1 MDDKYIGKRLI
12 FAIFALLIVSG
23 VTYLLKFTSADYMEM
38 VKWIIASFVGA
49 QTLTDIF
56 GKQIKKE
63 GGQNG

>member
-12 FAIFALLIVSG
+12 FAILALMIISV
-23 VTYLLKFTSADYMEM
+23 VTWGLKFTSADYMEM

-56 GKQIKKE
+56 GKQIK
-63 GGQNG
+63 QP

>member
-12 FAIFALLIVSG
+12 FAILALLIVSG
-23 VTYLLKFTSADYMEM
+23 ITYLLKFTSVDYMEM

-56 GKQIKKE
+56 GKQIKN
-63 GGQNG
+63 GGTNV